1 MHKINTISKIL
12 KLKDSK
18 KQEIEIE
25 VKKAA
30 ERLDEE
36 RSKLINLEK
45 DYQEKLNRFNENNA
59 EGVLDVDK
67 VNSYYDYFSRIDG
80 KIREQREMHTK
91 RKNELKEIKDILINA
106 HQDKRMFEI
115 LKEKAVRKDIKEK
128 ELSAQKEAD
137 FFVLARKL
145 K

>member
-12 KLKDSK
+12 KLKDSR

-25 VKKAA
+25 VRKAA
-30 ERLDEE
+30 EKLDEE
-36 RSKLINLEK
+36 RSKLIKLEK
-45 DYQEKLNRFNENNA
+45 EYQEKLNCFNEKNA
-59 EGVLDVDK
+59 EGCLDVDK

-80 KIREQREMHTK
+80 KIREQRKIHSI
-91 RKNELKEIKDILINA
+91 RKNELKEKKDILVNA
-106 HQDKRMFEI
+106 HKDKKMFEI
-115 LKEKAVRKDIKEK
+115 LKEKAIKKDRKEK
-128 ELSAQKEAD
+128 EQSAQKEAD

>member
-12 KLKDSK
+12 KLKDSR

-36 RSKLINLEK
+36 KSKLINLEK
-45 DYQEKLNRFNENNA
+45 DYQEKLNCFNEKNA
-59 EGVLDVDK
+59 GGCLDVEK
-67 VNSYYDYFSRIDG
+67 VNSYYDYFSRVDSR
-80 KIREQREMHTK
+80 IRVQREIHNK
-91 RKNELKEIKDILINA
+91 RKNELKATKDLLINA
-106 HQDKRMFEI
+106 HKDKKMFEI
-115 LKEKAVRKDIKEK
+115 LKEKAVKKDRKEK
-128 ELSAQKEAD
+128 EISAQKEAD
-137 FFVLARKL
+137 FFSLARKL